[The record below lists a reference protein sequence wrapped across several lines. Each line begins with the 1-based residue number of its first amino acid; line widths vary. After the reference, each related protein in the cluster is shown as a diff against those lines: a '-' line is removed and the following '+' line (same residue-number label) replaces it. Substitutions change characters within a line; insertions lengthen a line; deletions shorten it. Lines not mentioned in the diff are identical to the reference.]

1 SACRFMDNFE
11 EELPSHFD
19 YIYGAGLRT
28 TSISWGYALE
38 RPDARGG
45 SENITLNLLVYK
57 TYSELLLQFLG
68 KFSERVHE
76 IHVLMDKNP
85 DNKEEITNNI
95 NNLRRLVSSILLSY
109 ESMYGAI
116 NEESEEEQEG

>member
-1 SACRFMDNFE
+1 MDNFE

-68 KFSERVHE
+68 KFSEQVHE
-76 IHVLMDKNP
+76 IHVMMDKNP
-85 DNKEEITNNI
+85 ENKEEINIKI

-109 ESMYGAI
+109 ESMYGPAG
-116 NEESEEEQEG
+116 ESEEDEDNDE